1 MSRLTGRRR
10 EREREGGQRE
20 ARRRRGLARAETL
33 HFLASMSSGKL
44 EAPWGRK
51 LGKGLRPT
59 VRCGARGAPRPTKLD
74 LRGLEGDRASS
85 CLLNSATEVSRDVRA
100 SGPRFRLT
108 DISHY
113 PQVSTRRADFKF
125 NSPAPVIY
133 EPKVLVPSQETSCTI
148 FEYKIVK
155 LTRAFKWHKVLEAN

>member
-20 ARRRRGLARAETL
+20 ARRRGLARAETL
-33 HFLASMSSGKL
+33 HFLASSGKL
-44 EAPWGRK
+44 EAPWGRN

-85 CLLNSATEVSRDVRA
+85 CLLNSATKVSRNVGA

-108 DISHY
+108 DISRY
-113 PQVSTRRADFKF
+113 PRVSTRRADFKF
-125 NSPAPVIY
+125 NSSAPVIY
-133 EPKVLVPSQETSCTI
+133 EPTVLVPSQETSCTI

>member
-10 EREREGGQRE
+10 EREGGQRE
-20 ARRRRGLARAETL
+20 VRRRRLARAETL

-44 EAPWGRK
+44 EAPWGRN

-74 LRGLEGDRASS
+74 LRGLEADRASS
-85 CLLNSATEVSRDVRA
+85 CLLNSATKVSRNVRA
-100 SGPRFRLT
+100 SGPRFRLI

-125 NSPAPVIY
+125 NSSAPVIY